1 MKTKRNLSASI
12 PNETRKA
19 VYARDGYRC
28 ALCDDTHGLQIHHI
42 VHRSCGGN
50 DTPCNL
56 ITLCWR
62 CHAEAHGTWVAERH
76 AVRPP
81 RTAEER
87 YAAYRMLQDEY
98 EQLCVEYVSDYY
110 AERNNEKEV
119 VFGVGIVFGLSLVI
133 VKLRRI
139 ADLIF
144 TAAVTNIITE
154 HLPLLGH
161 IFNAVGVKIFFFAIH
176 INIKKVRL
184 GVHTEHRSRSFHEE
198 KIFIELMKK
207 EYCGYDCEGKTDIK
221 KNSLYV
227 YVFHSYHPFH
237 KVNGESGSLPLPPH
251 ITGNH
256 FFKFGIRNAELK

>member
-1 MKTKRNLSASI
+1 MDAAACGLQNQAPFRLWKTLWITRPSRASQVACRPPLTGVLLRGYQTKGGLIMKTKRNLSASI
-12 PNETRKA
+12 PNKTRKA

-98 EQLCVEYVSDYY
+98 EQQCVEYVSDYY
-110 AERNNEKEV
+110 AER
-119 VFGVGIVFGLSLVI
+119 G
-133 VKLRRI
+133 
-139 ADLIF
+139 
-144 TAAVTNIITE
+144 
-154 HLPLLGH
+154 
-161 IFNAVGVKIFFFAIH
+161 
-176 INIKKVRL
+176 
-184 GVHTEHRSRSFHEE
+184 EE
-198 KIFIELMKK
+198 WWPYK
-207 EYCGYDCEGKTDIK
+207 
-221 KNSLYV
+221 
-227 YVFHSYHPFH
+227 
-237 KVNGESGSLPLPPH
+237 
-251 ITGNH
+251 
-256 FFKFGIRNAELK
+256 

>member
-19 VYARDGYRC
+19 VYARDSYRC

-110 AERNNEKEV
+110 AER
-119 VFGVGIVFGLSLVI
+119 G
-133 VKLRRI
+133 
-139 ADLIF
+139 
-144 TAAVTNIITE
+144 
-154 HLPLLGH
+154 
-161 IFNAVGVKIFFFAIH
+161 
-176 INIKKVRL
+176 
-184 GVHTEHRSRSFHEE
+184 EE
-198 KIFIELMKK
+198 WWPYK
-207 EYCGYDCEGKTDIK
+207 
-221 KNSLYV
+221 
-227 YVFHSYHPFH
+227 
-237 KVNGESGSLPLPPH
+237 
-251 ITGNH
+251 
-256 FFKFGIRNAELK
+256 

>member
-1 MKTKRNLSASI
+1 MEERRRAARSSSPAAAFVPFGMDAAACGLQNQAPLSFVENSVDNTPVKGFASGLSATLDRRVAARVSNERGASIMKTKRNLSASI
-12 PNETRKA
+12 PNETRKT

-81 RTAEER
+81 HTAEER

-110 AERNNEKEV
+110 AER
-119 VFGVGIVFGLSLVI
+119 G
-133 VKLRRI
+133 
-139 ADLIF
+139 
-144 TAAVTNIITE
+144 
-154 HLPLLGH
+154 
-161 IFNAVGVKIFFFAIH
+161 
-176 INIKKVRL
+176 
-184 GVHTEHRSRSFHEE
+184 EE
-198 KIFIELMKK
+198 WWPYK
-207 EYCGYDCEGKTDIK
+207 
-221 KNSLYV
+221 
-227 YVFHSYHPFH
+227 
-237 KVNGESGSLPLPPH
+237 
-251 ITGNH
+251 
-256 FFKFGIRNAELK
+256 